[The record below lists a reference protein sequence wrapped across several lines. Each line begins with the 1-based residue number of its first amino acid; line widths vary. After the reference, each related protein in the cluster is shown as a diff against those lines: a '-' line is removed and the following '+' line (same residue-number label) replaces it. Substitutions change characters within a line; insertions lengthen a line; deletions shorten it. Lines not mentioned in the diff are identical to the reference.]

1 MRTYLA
7 LSDALLRALLFALLC
22 VPACSPAVLCAP
34 ARSTALLRALLRSCV
49 CCCMRSCVLCYP
61 ARSPVVRCC
70 VSARSPVVSCALARS
85 PAVLC
90 SGEVFLCSPG
100 LSWVPIRSALLFW
113 APLAFLGV
121 SAGGGCLWSLP
132 RSAVVLCAPAGSLA
146 GLCSGGVLL
155 VSWVPLRSCLLSW
168 ALLAFLVVYVGGWER
183 AQGQTNRKAL
193 AKAEP
198 DMAKYS
204 RL

>member
-7 LSDALLRALLFALLC
+7 LSDALLRALLFARLC
-22 VPACSPAVLCAP
+22 VPACSHAVLRALSSASACSP
-34 ARSTALLRALLRSCV
+34 ALLCALLRSCV

-70 VSARSPVVSCALARS
+70 VSARSLVVSCALARS

-90 SGEVFLCSPG
+90 SGEVFLCPSG
-100 LSWVPIRSALLFW
+100 LSWIPLRSALLFW
-113 APLAFLGV
+113 APLAFLSV
-121 SAGGGCLWSLP
+121 SAGRGCLWSLP

-168 ALLAFLVVYVGGWER
+168 ALLAFLVVYVGGRSLGTGPGTDESKSSG
-183 AQGQTNRKAL
+183 QG
-193 AKAEP
+193 
-198 DMAKYS
+198 
-204 RL
+204 

>member
-1 MRTYLA
+1 MLFCARFCL
-7 LSDALLRALLFALLC
+7 LSCAFLRALLRPCALSS
-22 VPACSPAVLCAP
+22 AS
-34 ARSTALLRALLRSCV
+34 ARSPALLRALLRSCV

-61 ARSPVVRCC
+61 ARSPAVRCC

-100 LSWVPIRSALLFW
+100 LSWIPLRSALLFW
-113 APLAFLGV
+113 APLAFLSV
-121 SAGGGCLWSLP
+121 SAGRGCLWSLP

-168 ALLAFLVVYVGGWER
+168 ALLAFLVVYVGGRSLGTGPGTDESKSSG
-183 AQGQTNRKAL
+183 QG
-193 AKAEP
+193 
-198 DMAKYS
+198 
-204 RL
+204 